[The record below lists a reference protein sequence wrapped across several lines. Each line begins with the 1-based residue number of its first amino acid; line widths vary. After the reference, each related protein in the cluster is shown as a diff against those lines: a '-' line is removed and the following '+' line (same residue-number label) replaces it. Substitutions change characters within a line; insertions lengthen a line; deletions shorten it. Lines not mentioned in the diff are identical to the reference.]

1 MKIWIKSII
10 YATVSLFLLVCS
22 LVVFPVFL
30 FFGLI
35 GFIFLIL
42 KFVELVNGIADFEI
56 EEEKDSQR

>member
-35 GFIFLIL
+35 HSIYLLIKTVSVMNEFL
-42 KFVELVNGIADFEI
+42 DYEI
-56 EEEKDSQR
+56 EQDDSQR

>member
-22 LVVFPVFL
+22 FVVFPVFL

-35 GFIFLIL
+35 GFIFLFL
-42 KFVELVNGIADFEI
+42 KFVEFVNEIADFEI

>member
-1 MKIWIKSII
+1 MKIWFKTIVITI
-10 YATVSLFLLVCS
+10 VIAILLIGFIMF
-22 LVVFPVFL
+22 FPLFL